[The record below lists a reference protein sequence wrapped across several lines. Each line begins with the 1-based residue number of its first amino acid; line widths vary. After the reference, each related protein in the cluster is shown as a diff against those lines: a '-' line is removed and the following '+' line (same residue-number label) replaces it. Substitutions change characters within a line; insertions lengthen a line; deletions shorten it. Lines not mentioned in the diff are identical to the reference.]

1 MTQLRTNQADAGS
14 ESCAVNTDT
23 DPAHFHADP
32 DPEHFHADP
41 DPEHFHT
48 EAIPAHFLGDFFL
61 VNPDPK

>member
-1 MTQLRTNQADAGS
+1 MTQLRTNQADDGS

-23 DPAHFHADP
+23 DPA
-32 DPEHFHADP
+32 HFHADP